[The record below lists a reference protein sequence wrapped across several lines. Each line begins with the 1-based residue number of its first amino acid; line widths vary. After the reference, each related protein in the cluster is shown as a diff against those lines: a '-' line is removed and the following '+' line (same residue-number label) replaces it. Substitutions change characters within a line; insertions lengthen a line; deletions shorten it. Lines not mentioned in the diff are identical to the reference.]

1 MPSTPSGTDKTRKNQ
16 RVLVKE
22 LRIGTIPV
30 YSGAAA
36 TRAAARALTG
46 DDAIDAP
53 IGTIVIG
60 TGAVATTKPNLYV
73 RIALAPGDTDYER
86 IVTQASD

>member
-1 MPSTPSGTDKTRKNQ
+1 MANSPSGTDKSHKNE
-16 RVLVKE
+16 RVFVKE
-22 LRIGTIPV
+22 LRVGTIPV
-30 YSGAAA
+30 YSGVAV

-46 DDAIDAP
+46 DDAINAP

-60 TGAVATTKPNLYV
+60 ESAVATTKPNFYV
-73 RIALAPGDTDYER
+73 RIALAAADSDYER